1 MAKKKK
7 WGLTT
12 HKQVRF
18 VEEYLV
24 DLNATQAALRA
35 GYSPKSAGAI
45 GDENLKKP
53 LIAAAVQAHMAEL
66 SKKTE
71 ITVERVLAEYAK
83 LGFSD
88 LHDFVKWKAGNIS
101 IEDST
106 ALPEGLTACVQEVKE
121 SVAPSGT
128 VTTSIKLHDKKGA
141 LDALAKHLGMFR
153 ERVDVNVNDETA
165 PPVSI
170 YIPDN
175 GRGEK
180 DG

>member
-24 DLNATQAALRA
+24 DLNATQAAKRA
-35 GYSPKSAGAI
+35 GYSEKTASVI
-45 GDENLKKP
+45 GVENLKKP
-53 LIAAAVQAHMAEL
+53 LIAAAVAAHMAEL

-83 LGFSD
+83 LAFSD
-88 LHDFVKWKAGNIS
+88 LEDFVKWKAGNIS
-101 IEDST
+101 LEDST

-141 LDALAKHLGMFR
+141 LDALGKHLGMFR
-153 ERVDVNVNDETA
+153 ERVDLNIGDDG
-165 PPVSI
+165 PPINI

-175 GRGEK
+175 NRGDK
-180 DG
+180 